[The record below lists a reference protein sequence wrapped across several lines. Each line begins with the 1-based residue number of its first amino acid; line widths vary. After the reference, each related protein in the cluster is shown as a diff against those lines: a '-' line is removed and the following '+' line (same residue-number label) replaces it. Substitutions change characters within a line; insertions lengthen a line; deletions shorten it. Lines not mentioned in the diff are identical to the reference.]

1 MGNANHLADRILSR
15 RATLAPE
22 AIPPELFPLF
32 LYYKRDRV
40 GHESPATVQNRLVR
54 QFGSERA
61 RALIML
67 FEQTAIPARPQEWR
81 RRMH

>member
-1 MGNANHLADRILSR
+1 MNNDAQRVDHSLSR
-15 RATLAPE
+15 GATLAPQV
-22 AIPPELFPLF
+22 IPPELFALF
-32 LYYKRDRV
+32 LHYKRDRV
-40 GHESPATVQNRLVR
+40 GHESPVAVQNSLIR

-61 RALIML
+61 RALITL

>member
-1 MGNANHLADRILSR
+1 MYRLSLFHRRPALA
-15 RATLAPE
+15 AEP
-22 AIPPELFPLF
+22 IPPDLIPLF

-40 GHESPATVQNRLVR
+40 GHESPVAVQNSLIR

-61 RALIML
+61 RALITL